1 MPSLRDIRRR
11 IASVKNTQQITNA
24 MKMVSAAKLQRAQ
37 DRVLAARPY
46 SQRLRQ
52 VLEHLDARVRPGIHP
67 LLAPRDRGKTLL
79 VVVTS
84 DRGLCGGFNGNV
96 QRAAAELL
104 RELGGNENVDIITI
118 GRKGRDFLTYRRYE
132 LQASYMDLFTRQ
144 VAYEQAV
151 ELAATI
157 LAAYEG
163 TPGDA
168 EDDYGYPP
176 LPPPT
181 GEGNQTLPP
190 LTGEGNQTLPPL
202 TGEGNQTLPPPHG
215 GGNQALPPPAWGGDQ
230 GGEGAAG
237 YKNVLVLYNRFGSAV
252 QQVVTTLQLLPMSG
266 HTTTDAEPSEPF
278 DFIYEPS
285 AEAVLDSLLR
295 REVDVQLFQVLLES
309 FAGEHGA
316 RMTAMDSATENASEM
331 IASLT
336 LTFNRARQAAIT
348 KELIEVVSG
357 ADAL

>member
-11 IASVKNTQQITNA
+11 IVSVKNTQQITNA

-37 DRVLAARPY
+37 DRVMAARPY

-52 VLEHLDARVRPGIHP
+52 VLEHLDARVRPDIHP
-67 LLAPRDRGKTLL
+67 LLAPRDSGRTLL
-79 VVVTS
+79 VLVTS

-104 RELGGNENVDIITI
+104 RELGGNENVDIITV

-132 LQASYMDLFTRQ
+132 LQASYVDLFTRQ

-151 ELAATI
+151 ELGARI

-163 TPGDA
+163 AVEDNGDDA
-168 EDDYGYPP
+168 FGYADEDSEASGGYR
-176 LPPPT
+176 
-181 GEGNQTLPP
+181 
-190 LTGEGNQTLPPL
+190 
-202 TGEGNQTLPPPHG
+202 
-215 GGNQALPPPAWGGDQ
+215 
-230 GGEGAAG
+230 
-237 YKNVLVLYNRFGSAV
+237 NVLVLYNRFGSAV
-252 QQVVTTLQLLPMSG
+252 QQVATTLQLLPMSG
-266 HTTTDAEPSEPF
+266 HTTTDAEPTEPF

-285 AEAVLDSLLR
+285 AEAVLDGLLR

-331 IASLT
+331 IGSLT
-336 LTFNRARQAAIT
+336 LTYNRARQAAIT

>member
-67 LLAPRDRGKTLL
+67 LLAPRDSGKTLL
-79 VVVTS
+79 VLVTS

-104 RELGGNENVDIITI
+104 RELGGNEHVDIITI
-118 GRKGRDFLTYRRYE
+118 GRKGREFLAYRRYAM
-132 LQASYMDLFTRQ
+132 QASYMDLFTRQ

-151 ELAATI
+151 ELAETI
-157 LAAYEG
+157 LAAYED
-163 TPGDA
+163 TPGDT
-168 EDDYGYPP
+168 EDDDYGYPD
-176 LPPPT
+176 
-181 GEGNQTLPP
+181 E
-190 LTGEGNQTLPPL
+190 
-202 TGEGNQTLPPPHG
+202 
-215 GGNQALPPPAWGGDQ
+215 DS
-230 GGEGAAG
+230 EGAAG

>member
-37 DRVLAARPY
+37 DRVMAARPY
-46 SQRLRQ
+46 SERLRQ
-52 VLEHLDARVRPGIHP
+52 VLEHLDARVRPDIHP
-67 LLAPRDRGKTLL
+67 LLAPRESGKTLL
-79 VVVTS
+79 VLVTS

-104 RELGGNENVDIITI
+104 LDLGGNEKADIITV
-118 GRKGRDFLTYRRYE
+118 GRKGRDFLSYRRYD
-132 LQASYMDLFTRQ
+132 LQASYVDLFTRQ

-157 LAAYEG
+157 LTAYEG
-163 TPGDA
+163 AAGDG
-168 EDDYGYPP
+168 EDEAYGYPD
-176 LPPPT
+176 
-181 GEGNQTLPP
+181 
-190 LTGEGNQTLPPL
+190 
-202 TGEGNQTLPPPHG
+202 
-215 GGNQALPPPAWGGDQ
+215 GDADES
-230 GGEGAAG
+230 GG
-237 YKNVLVLYNRFGSAV
+237 YKNVLVVYNRFGSAV
-252 QQVVTTLQLLPMSG
+252 QQVATTLQLLPMSG
-266 HTTTDAEPSEPF
+266 HTTTDAEPTEPF

-285 AEAVLDSLLR
+285 AEAVLDGLLR

-331 IASLT
+331 IGSLT
-336 LTFNRARQAAIT
+336 LTYNRARQAAIT